1 MGRAFL
7 AAALA
12 ALTGTVLAGCDAA
25 PAVPVSPQERP
36 VPRHPTI
43 VSLNPCS
50 DAVLAEMADPGQILA
65 ISHYSRDVRSSSMDL
80 AKAQA
85 FSVTGGS
92 VEEVLALQPD
102 LVVASNFLAPATAAA
117 LQDMGVRVERIGIAT
132 TLGQSKAQVMRLAE
146 LSGHPGKGAAM
157 LRQIDRAV
165 ARAAPPPGQPPI
177 SAIIWQSGGIVPGRD
192 ALITEL
198 LTRTGFVS
206 HSAARGL
213 RQADYLGLEA
223 MLADP
228 PRVILAAGYPENGE
242 DRMLGHPALDAL
254 NNTRRYRFDPAL
266 LFCGGPTIIRAVD
279 RLAWVRDDLT
289 S

>member
-12 ALTGTVLAGCDAA
+12 ALLGAALAGCDAP
-25 PAVPVSPQERP
+25 PAVPAPERP
-36 VPRHPTI
+36 TSKHPTI

-50 DAVLAEMADPGQILA
+50 DAVLAEMAGPGQLLA

-80 AKAQA
+80 DKAQA
-85 FSVTGGS
+85 FAVTGGS

-102 LVVASNFLAPATAAA
+102 LVVASNFLAPAAAA
-117 LQDMGVRVERIGIAT
+117 GLRDLGVRVERIGIAT
-132 TLGQSKAQVMRLAE
+132 TLEQSKAQVMRLAE

-177 SAIIWQSGGIVPGRD
+177 SAIMWQSGGIVPGRD
-192 ALITEL
+192 ALITDL
-198 LTRTGFVS
+198 MRRTGFAS

-228 PRVILAAGYPENGE
+228 PRAIFAAGYPENGE
-242 DRMLGHPALDAL
+242 DRLLGHPALHTL
-254 NNTRRYRFDPAL
+254 NNTKRYRFDPAL

-279 RLAWVRDDLT
+279 RLAKVRDDLT